1 MKASCIS
8 IIYFFLLSIS
18 PGLFAQTKVNL
29 SLQECETAF
38 QKNNML
44 LLASRYGIDEK
55 RAMVL
60 QAKKWDNPYFSAEL
74 NAINPDAGRYLD
86 VGSQGQKVFALEQL
100 IKIGGKIKN
109 QVEIAKK
116 HVNLAEA
123 EYNDLI
129 RNLQFSLRTS
139 YYSAFYDLQTLA
151 NIDKQLASL
160 DTLIKSYK
168 KQVDKGNISLK
179 DLVRL
184 QALYLE
190 TQNEWTA
197 LRNEIISKQEN
208 ISAITGIDS
217 LVIPLPDS
225 IDLKNTLSQADLTY
239 ENLVNVA
246 LTNRPDLKAC
256 EEWIKIGEQN
266 VKLQKSNAAPDL
278 TLGANYD
285 QRGGAFNNQVNVTLG
300 IPLPIYNQNKAGIQA
315 AKYAE
320 QSAKALLE
328 QKSNEIKAEVQGVV
342 RRYKI
347 TLENYQKLS
356 AQILDNYDI
365 ISKSIFENFQ
375 KQNITLIEFTDF
387 IESYTKSLIE
397 INRVKKSLA
406 IISEEINYITATKV
420 F

>member
-1 MKASCIS
+1 
-8 IIYFFLLSIS
+8 LN
-18 PGLFAQTKVNL
+18 AQVKVNL
-29 SLQECETAF
+29 SLQECESAF

-55 RAMVL
+55 RALVL
-60 QAKKWDNPYFSAEL
+60 QAKKWDNPYFSAEF

-86 VGSQGQKVFALEQL
+86 VGNQGQKVFAIEQL
-100 IKIGGKIKN
+100 IKLGGKIKN

-139 YYSAFYDLQTLA
+139 YYSAYYDLQTLS

-160 DTLIKSYK
+160 DTLIISYK
-168 KQVDKGNISLK
+168 KQVEKGNISLK

-190 TQNEWTA
+190 TQNEWTS
-197 LRNEIISKQEN
+197 LRNEIISEQEN

-217 LVIPLPDS
+217 LIIPLRDS
-225 IDLKNTLSQADLTY
+225 IDLKNFQSKVDLTY
-239 ENLVNVA
+239 DNLATLA
-246 LTNRPDLKAC
+246 LTNRPDLKAH
-256 EEWIKIGEQN
+256 EEWLKIGEQN
-266 VKLQKSNAAPDL
+266 VKFQKANAAPDL
-278 TLGANYD
+278 TLGAIYD

-315 AKYAE
+315 AKSAE
-320 QSAKALLE
+320 LSAKALME

-356 AQILDNYDI
+356 TQILDNYDI

-387 IESYTKSLIE
+387 IESYTKSLVE

-406 IISEEINYITATKV
+406 IICEEINYITASKV